1 MDDMQKQAKKKAL
14 RLLEQMDRTEEEL
27 RLKLRQKGFTE
38 QATEAAID
46 YVKSFRYIDDVS
58 YAERFVQS
66 RQKQKSRKEIYMTL
80 CQKGIEREIIE
91 HALELCYAE
100 YSEVDTIQNILDKK
114 RVSVSECSTADK
126 QKFYNYLARRGF
138 KSEDIRQVIQVSLW
152 NA

>member
-38 QATEAAID
+38 QATKEAID

-66 RQKQKSRKEIYMTL
+66 RQQQKSRKEIYMAL
-80 CQKGIEREIIE
+80 CQKGVEREIIE
-91 HALELCYAE
+91 HAMELCYTE
-100 YSEVDTIQNILDKK
+100 YREIDTIQNIMDKK
-114 RVSVSECSTADK
+114 RVVVSECSVMEK
-126 QKFYNYLARRGF
+126 QKFYNYLVRRGF
-138 KSEDIRQVIQVSLW
+138 KSEDIRQVIQVSSW